1 MRFAAVHVTAS
12 AIDIVVPTLNAATTL
27 TGTLRCLQS
36 AREAGLVHQVII
48 VDGGS
53 SDGTQDTA
61 RAFAATV
68 IASGRG
74 RGRQLARGAAVSTAP
89 WLLFLHADTRLLP
102 GWEREVGAFIRQGT
116 GRAAVFRLRFDDS
129 AALARWLERAVSW
142 RTGLLGLPYG
152 DQGLLISR
160 ELYDAVGG
168 FRDMPLMEDVDLVR
182 RLGRKRLLLL
192 GSIAETSA
200 RRYRRSGYPIRA
212 ARNLIVLSLYFC
224 GVPPR
229 VLARLYG

>member
-1 MRFAAVHVTAS
+1 VP
-12 AIDIVVPTLNAATTL
+12 AIDIVVPTLNAAPTL
-27 TGTLRCLQS
+27 AATLGCLQRS
-36 AREAGLVHQVII
+36 REDGFVGEVII

-53 SDGTQDTA
+53 MDGTQDVA
-61 RAFAATV
+61 RAFAARV
-68 IASGRG
+68 VMSERG

-102 GWEREVGAFIRQGT
+102 GWEQEVGTFIRQGT
-116 GRAAVFRLRFDDS
+116 DRAAVFRLRFDDS
-129 AALARWLERAVSW
+129 AALARRLERAVSW
-142 RTGLLGLPYG
+142 RTRLLGLPYG
-152 DQGLLISR
+152 DQGLVISR
-160 ELYDAVGG
+160 DLYDAVGG

-192 GSIAETSA
+192 DSIAETSA

-212 ARNLIVLSLYFC
+212 ARNLVVLSLYFC

-229 VLARLYG
+229 MLARLYG

>member
-1 MRFAAVHVTAS
+1 LRLAALDLAAL
-12 AIDIVVPTLNAATTL
+12 AIDIVVPTLNAAPTL
-27 TGTLRCLQS
+27 AATLQCLQRS
-36 AREAGLVHQVII
+36 REDRLVGEVII

-53 SDGTQDTA
+53 TDGTQDLA
-61 RAFAATV
+61 RAFGAALVTTE
-68 IASGRG
+68 RG
-74 RGRQLARGAAVSTAP
+74 RGKQLAQGAALTTAP

-102 GWEREVGAFIRQGT
+102 GWEREVGAFIGQGT
-116 GRAAVFRLRFDDS
+116 DRAAVFRLRFDDS

-142 RTGLLGLPYG
+142 RTRFLGLPYG

-168 FRDMPLMEDVDLVR
+168 FRDIPLMEDVDLVR
-182 RLGRKRLLLL
+182 RLGRKRILLLD
-192 GSIAETSA
+192 SIAETSA

-212 ARNLIVLSLYFC
+212 ARNFIVLSLYYC

>member
-1 MRFAAVHVTAS
+1 VTPAP
-12 AIDIVVPTLNAATTL
+12 AIDIVVPTLNAAPTL
-27 TGTLRCLQS
+27 AATLECLQRS
-36 AREAGLVHQVII
+36 PEGRLVGEVII

-53 SDGTQDTA
+53 MDGTQDVA
-61 RAFAATV
+61 RAFAARV
-68 IASGRG
+68 VMSERG

-89 WLLFLHADTRLLP
+89 WLLFLHADTRLLA

-116 GRAAVFRLRFDDS
+116 DRAAVFRLRFDDT
-129 AALARWLERAVSW
+129 AALARWLERAVAW
-142 RTGLLGLPYG
+142 RTRLLGLPYG

-182 RLGRKRLLLL
+182 RLGRKRILLLN
-192 GSIAETSA
+192 SIAETSA
-200 RRYRRSGYPIRA
+200 LRYRRSGYPIRA
-212 ARNLIVLSLYFC
+212 ARNFIVLSLYFC

>member
-1 MRFAAVHVTAS
+1 MTAP
-12 AIDIVVPTLNAATTL
+12 AIDIVVPTLNAAP
-27 TGTLRCLQS
+27 TLRATLHCLQQ
-36 AREAGLVHQVII
+36 AREDGLVGQVIV

-53 SDGTQDTA
+53 RDETQDVA
-61 RAFAATV
+61 HAFGATLV
-68 IASGRG
+68 SSERG
-74 RGRQLARGAAVSTAP
+74 RGKQLAQGAAISTAP

-102 GWEREVGAFIRQGT
+102 GWEGEVGRFIRQSAL
-116 GRAAVFRLRFDDS
+116 RAAVFRLRLDDC
-129 AALARWLERAVSW
+129 AKLARWLERAVAS
-142 RTGLLGLPYG
+142 RTRLLGLPYG

-182 RLGRKRLLLL
+182 RLGRKRILLLD
-192 GSIAETSA
+192 SIAETSA
-200 RRYRRSGYPIRA
+200 RRYRRSGYAIRA
-212 ARNLIVLSLYFC
+212 ARNFIVLSLYFC